1 VFVLPDYAMRLLRAF
16 DEPALFVSADGLV
29 LAANAS
35 ARTVLGIRSEMPESC
50 DLATVLGGSQRSL
63 PSTLRA
69 WAASVEPIAGT
80 LTLCLALES
89 VTFEAQGST
98 IFSRCGGVPEVL
110 LVRLRDR
117 QDPVVLLNQKLGEL
131 NAEITRRIRTEGALL
146 ASEAAL
152 RSRATEAEALNRAK
166 DEFLGTV
173 SHELRTPL
181 NAILGWVDLL
191 RKGPVNPEVDRAAAV
206 IHRNA
211 KAQAKLI
218 EDLIDVSRIIS
229 GKFRIEPHDCDL
241 VTLIDD
247 ALASIRAGAE
257 AKRLELTREVPEP
270 GCAVF
275 GDAARIRQ
283 VLGNLLSNA
292 LKFSETGG
300 RIHVGLC
307 AEAETV
313 TLSITDSGSG
323 IEPAFLPFVFERFKQ
338 ADGSNTRHVG
348 GLGLGLALVRHIVEA
363 HGGAVEAQSDGK
375 DRGATFVVTLPIRA
389 VAAPPSVSSYSVDVA
404 GLAPPAPSV
413 STT

>member
-1 VFVLPDYAMRLLRAF
+1 V
-16 DEPALFVSADGLV
+16 
-29 LAANAS
+29 
-35 ARTVLGIRSEMPESC
+35 I
-50 DLATVLGGSQRSL
+50 
-63 PSTLRA
+63 
-69 WAASVEPIAGT
+69 
-80 LTLCLALES
+80 
-89 VTFEAQGST
+89 
-98 IFSRCGGVPEVL
+98 
-110 LVRLRDR
+110 LVRLRDQ

-166 DEFLGTV
+166 DEFLATV

-191 RKGPVNPEVDRAAAV
+191 RKRPVNPEVDRAAAV

-247 ALASIRAGAE
+247 ALATIRASAE
-257 AKRLELTREVPEP
+257 AKQLELTREVPEP

-300 RIHVGLC
+300 RIHVGLR
-307 AEAETV
+307 ADAETV
-313 TLSITDSGSG
+313 TLSISDSGSG

-363 HGGAVEAQSDGK
+363 HGGAVEARSDGK

-389 VAAPPSVSSYSVDVA
+389 VATPPSVSSYSVDVA
-404 GLAPPAPSV
+404 GLAAPTPGASA
-413 STT
+413 S